1 MIVDVEDTQS
11 QLKTA
16 PLQVIFKNLQY
27 IVNIPRKAPS
37 SSTVSDRLFGEKI
50 FDPKTILHGI
60 KGIFRPGRLTAI
72 MGASGSGKTSVLNL
86 VAGQL
91 SSVPQ
96 GATLSGHIVVNGQ
109 ELELRDP
116 KLSKICGYVQQ
127 DDIIMDTM
135 TVREAITFA
144 ALLRLPQEMSHKAKL
159 ERVEQVIR
167 LMHLEKCADSII
179 GSHLIKGISGGERK
193 RVSVAMVM
201 ITNPSIL
208 YLDEP
213 TSGLDAF
220 TAFSIVRTMRNV
232 ARSGRTVA
240 CTIHQPSSEIMGLF
254 DDLLL
259 LSEGKVIYHG
269 PAKKMVPYF
278 GTLGYQCPRY
288 TNPADY
294 LFMSIINDVKSESE
308 PQAKT
313 SLSTEQKEKLE
324 GFAKQ
329 WLTSTDYQQNVEH
342 FLQKPED
349 GGVSSG
355 DVLENAPFP
364 LQFQLLALRAFRNAV
379 RNKLMVVGRAA
390 QTIILALIFGLIY
403 LQLDDDQ
410 RGVQNRQGSLFF
422 VVVQGVFGATMGVLT
437 VFANEK
443 AVFLREYRSGLYK
456 LPAYF
461 FSRTLVEL
469 PFRIFFPVL
478 GAEILYW
485 MAGYQDVASKVVLF
499 AVTMILLENAGSA
512 LGIFVASF
520 FEDIAVALTILPVFL
535 MPLMIFSGL
544 LVNNGTVPAFLNWIK
559 WISPMKYGFVAL
571 IKNEFEGLKLMCD
584 PSQGPCTATNGEE
597 VIKLL
602 SFDDQGSVGVNLIVL
617 FAMYFAFL
625 ALAYFALSRQINKKK

>member
-1 MIVDVEDTQS
+1 MEPQYEHSDSKPSEQTPLKTQVETPVDPDPSVLSTIPSMEGVEQSLKSDVKSDVTSEIETSKQTDSKDDDEPEEMIVDVEDTQS

-390 QTIILALIFGLIY
+390 QTII
-403 LQLDDDQ
+403 
-410 RGVQNRQGSLFF
+410 
-422 VVVQGVFGATMGVLT
+422 
-437 VFANEK
+437 
-443 AVFLREYRSGLYK
+443 
-456 LPAYF
+456 
-461 FSRTLVEL
+461 
-469 PFRIFFPVL
+469 
-478 GAEILYW
+478 
-485 MAGYQDVASKVVLF
+485 
-499 AVTMILLENAGSA
+499 
-512 LGIFVASF
+512 
-520 FEDIAVALTILPVFL
+520 
-535 MPLMIFSGL
+535 
-544 LVNNGTVPAFLNWIK
+544 
-559 WISPMKYGFVAL
+559 
-571 IKNEFEGLKLMCD
+571 
-584 PSQGPCTATNGEE
+584 
-597 VIKLL
+597 
-602 SFDDQGSVGVNLIVL
+602 
-617 FAMYFAFL
+617 
-625 ALAYFALSRQINKKK
+625 